1 MGILFN
7 TVSIC
12 QFKVVGDQPAK
23 DLYEWASDRLS
34 KNSFNSIDH
43 TTDEVSSGWV
53 HLDDSNENTFDS
65 PRAFWRDHYLVFT
78 LRRDQRR
85 VPSVVFKA
93 YLKNAE
99 SEFLASH
106 PGMGRVPKQ
115 KRKELSEAMRAAL
128 FAKTLPVPSTYDV
141 VWDTHS
147 GLVTFASLSPKVIE
161 LFENHFKNT
170 FDRLRLLMLHPFSR
184 AERVLR
190 NDLKPDLLKANRAST
205 GDVLSLI
212 HDNQW
217 LGWDFLLWLAYKTMN
232 QSSEYAVNQPGP
244 AQEGAPFVAYL
255 NDRLVLLGEEDG
267 GVQKVSVVGS
277 QDKFSEVRTALKNG
291 KQITEATL
299 YLEMEEHQWKITLRA
314 LVFHFA
320 SFKSPSIKLEKD
332 NITDEDDEREAAF
345 YERMYVLEEGLQLF
359 DSLYAAFL
367 EIRLGKSWTD
377 EEKNIR
383 QWLESV

>member
-1 MGILFN
+1 
-7 TVSIC
+7 
-12 QFKVVGDQPAK
+12 
-23 DLYEWASDRLS
+23 
-34 KNSFNSIDH
+34 
-43 TTDEVSSGWV
+43 
-53 HLDDSNENTFDS
+53 
-65 PRAFWRDHYLVFT
+65 
-78 LRRDQRR
+78 
-85 VPSVVFKA
+85 
-93 YLKNAE
+93 
-99 SEFLASH
+99 
-106 PGMGRVPKQ
+106 MGRVPKQ
-115 KRKELSEAMRAAL
+115 KREELSEAMRAAL

-244 AQEGAPFVAYL
+244 AQEGTPFVAYL
-255 NDRLVLLGEEDG
+255 NDRLVLLGEGDG
-267 GVQKVSVVGS
+267 GVQKISVVGS

-314 LVFHFA
+314 LMFHFA

-332 NITDEDDEREAAF
+332 NITDEADEREAAF